1 MSTNV
6 DGLSSPLKR
15 RRNGGNLI
23 DFFKIENSK
32 KHCTYP
38 NCNKSFSLATSTT
51 DLMHHLSSE
60 HKVILIDKDQG
71 DKNSNSTLD
80 AKKQEQIDELL
91 IKILADKKLN
101 ITMSESFR
109 KFIHAVQPKYIIP
122 DEAIIKQK
130 LLEKSEKLKPKIDNI
145 SIDSD

>member
-23 DFFKIENSK
+23 DFFKIKNSK

-38 NCNKSFSLATSTT
+38 NCNKSFSLGTSTT
-51 DLMHHLSSE
+51 DLMYHLSSE

-71 DKNSNSTLD
+71 DEEKMKNSNSALD
-80 AKKQEQIDELL
+80 ASKQEQIDELL
-91 IKILADKKLN
+91 IKLLSDKK
-101 ITMSESFR
+101 
-109 KFIHAVQPKYIIP
+109 
-122 DEAIIKQK
+122 
-130 LLEKSEKLKPKIDNI
+130 
-145 SIDSD
+145 